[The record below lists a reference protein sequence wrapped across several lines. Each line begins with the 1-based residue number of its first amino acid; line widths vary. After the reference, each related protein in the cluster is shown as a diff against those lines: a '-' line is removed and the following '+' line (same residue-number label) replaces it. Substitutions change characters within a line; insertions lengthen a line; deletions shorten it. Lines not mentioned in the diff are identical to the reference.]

1 MRRPQALA
9 LCALLLCGPGVAAGC
24 GEDAPPAP
32 QPVKAVSPL
41 IALTPVEYNNTIRD
55 LLGLPAD
62 ADQWPELPAAVQALL
77 PEVPDRKGIFGS
89 KVKKQAAWP
98 WSFNKETGVDGYEGM
113 AAGQVASSYRI
124 EQLNK
129 AAIHYAG
136 YALVSPIFF
145 ACDAKAWLSM
155 AAAERKT
162 CALSS
167 VRRFA
172 QRAWRRPMS
181 AAELER
187 LIAFF
192 DKNWADGQPE
202 AALMLTIAGVLQA
215 PTFLFRPETGDKG
228 AAVGTAVPLND
239 WEMAS
244 RLSYFLCD
252 TMPDSELFAA
262 AAAGKLSTRAQVQ
275 AQAERLLKSDR
286 ARAAV
291 VRFHNQ
297 WLGTDKVYGISP
309 ARRAYGPVFGVDP
322 TPPLDTTGDAQWPA
336 LLGPIR
342 HSLKA
347 ETDRFIERIVFDDK
361 GTLEALLTDNKGY
374 VSSVTGPLYGVGD
387 CPSGVPYPGGGPGK
401 GGAAC
406 ALDKGK
412 VDTAPDKAIKVPF
425 SLVAATY
432 YDSSVTLH
440 PAVFPADQRA
450 GVLTLPSL
458 LAVGAYPVHPSP
470 IDRGLLVLGRLL
482 CDDPGPP
489 IPGAAAAA
497 PPDTPGAKSTNRER
511 TAAAT
516 KAPVCDTCHKRINP
530 AGFAFEHY
538 DSFGRWRKQDNGK
551 DVDATGTLPVP
562 GEDAIT
568 FTDGVDLARKL
579 AGRPRVHH
587 CYTTHLVRY
596 ATGVEVSASHAVLKE
611 LQKGFAADGDIKKLI
626 VAITASDLFRYR
638 RSGGAK

>member
-1 MRRPQALA
+1 MTRSVLPPLCALA
-9 LCALLLCGPGVAAGC
+9 LVLSAGC

-41 IALTPVEYNNTIRD
+41 IALTPTEYNNTIVD

-62 ADQWPELPAAVQALL
+62 GDAWPELPAAVRALL
-77 PEVPDRKGIFGS
+77 PAAPDRKGIFGS
-89 KVKKQAAWP
+89 KVKKAPAWP
-98 WSFNKETGVDGYEGM
+98 WSFNKETGVDGYTGM
-113 AAGQVASSYRI
+113 AAGQVASSYRV

-129 AAIHYAG
+129 AALHYAG
-136 YALVSPIFF
+136 YVLVSPLFF
-145 ACDAKAWLSM
+145 TCDAASWPTM
-155 AAAERKT
+155 PAAERKS
-162 CALSS
+162 CALAS

-172 QRAWRRPMS
+172 QRAWRRAMS
-181 AAELER
+181 AAEIER
-187 LIAFF
+187 LVAFF
-192 DKNWADGQPE
+192 DKNWAAGEPE
-202 AALMLTIAGVLQA
+202 AAVMSTVAGVLQA
-215 PTFLFRPETGDKG
+215 PAFLFRPETGDKA

-244 RLSYFLCD
+244 RLSYFLWD
-252 TMPDSELFAA
+252 TMPDGELFAA
-262 AAAGKLSTRAQVQ
+262 AAAGRLSTREQVQ
-275 AQAERLLKSDR
+275 AQAERMLKSGR
-286 ARAAV
+286 ARVAM

-297 WLGTDKVYGISP
+297 WLGTDSVFGISP
-309 ARRAYGPVFGVDP
+309 ARRAYGPVFGIDP

-336 LLGPIR
+336 VLNSIR

-347 ETDRFIERIVFDDK
+347 ETDRFIERIVFDGQ
-361 GTLEALLTDNKGY
+361 GTLKALLTDNKGY
-374 VSSVTGPLYGVGD
+374 VSTVTGPLYGVGQ

-406 ALDKGK
+406 TLDKEK
-412 VDTAPDKAIKVPF
+412 VDTAADKAIKVPF

-432 YDSSVTLH
+432 FDSSVTLH

-450 GVLTLPSL
+450 GVLTLPAL

-470 IDRGLLVLGRLL
+470 IDRGLMILGRLL

-497 PPDTPGAKSTNRER
+497 PPDTPAAKSTNRER
-511 TAAAT
+511 TADAT
-516 KAPVCDTCHKRINP
+516 KAPVCATCHKRINP

-538 DSFGRWRKQDNGK
+538 DSFGRWRKQDNGH
-551 DVDATGTLPVP
+551 DVDATGTLPVR
-562 GEDAIT
+562 GEAAIT

-579 AGRPRVHH
+579 AERPRVHH

-596 ATGVEVSASHAVLKE
+596 ATGVEVSAGHGALKE
-611 LQKGFAADGDIKKLI
+611 LQRDFAGHGDIKKLI
-626 VAITASDLFRYR
+626 VAITGSDLFRYR
-638 RSGGAK
+638 RRGAGQ